1 MNRQFPVLI
10 VILILS
16 LATAGTVLA
25 NGASMEVLY
34 KNCQQDTTYNRQL
47 LYNGRVWE
55 NRYQRILSHEFFLT
69 RNQVN
74 GSVTINGM
82 TFDNNLLRYDV
93 FNDELLILFSPDT
106 WLQLNKEA
114 VSGFTLYV
122 DNKRYLFE
130 NFERKNL
137 KSTVGYGHVIY
148 HGEIYLIKKYSKK
161 IKKYAVD
168 NKYDSFTEAESV
180 YMVMG
185 GEIFRLGT
193 RKDIFNALSDR
204 KEEIKRFVK
213 TRGLKISLKNTET
226 LIPVMEYYDSLNQ

>member
-1 MNRQFPVLI
+1 MNRLSPVLI

-16 LATAGTVLA
+16 LESAGTIVA
-25 NGASMEVLY
+25 NGASPEVSY
-34 KNCQQDTTYNRQL
+34 KKCQQDTIYNRQL
-47 LYNGRVWE
+47 LYNGRVWG
-55 NRYQRILSHEFFLT
+55 NRYQKILSHEFFLT

-74 GSVTINGM
+74 GTVTINGM
-82 TFDNNLLRYDV
+82 TFENNLLRYDI

-114 VSGFTLYV
+114 VSGFTLYI
-122 DNKRYLFE
+122 DNKRYMFE

-137 KSTVGYGHVIY
+137 NSTVGYGQVIY
-148 HGEIYLIKKYSKK
+148 HGEIYLIKKYSKE

-180 YMVMG
+180 YLVMG

-193 RKDIFNALSDR
+193 RKDLFNALSDR
-204 KEEIKRFVK
+204 KEEIKRFIK
-213 TRGLKISLKNTET
+213 TRGVKISLKEPET
-226 LIPVMEYYDSLNQ
+226 LIPVMEYYDTLNQ

>member
-10 VILILS
+10 VIFILS

-25 NGASMEVLY
+25 NGASMEVIL
-34 KNCQQDTTYNRQL
+34 KNRQQDTIYNRQL
-47 LYNGRVWE
+47 LYNGRAWE
-55 NRYQRILSHEFFLT
+55 NRYQKILSHEFFLT

-82 TFDNNLLRYDV
+82 TFENNLLRYDV

-114 VSGFTLYV
+114 ISGFTLLI

-137 KSTVGYGHVIY
+137 KSTIGYSQVIY
-148 HGEIYLIKKYSKK
+148 HGEIYLIKKYSKE

-185 GEIFRLGT
+185 GENFRLGT

-213 TRGLKISLKNTET
+213 TRGLKISLKNPES
-226 LIPVMEYYDSLNQ
+226 LIPVLEFYDSLNQ